1 MMRFAR
7 SLLLLVLAALPVNAC
22 ARAGAQPPAASP
34 DADPIVDVRT
44 GKALT
49 REQLLDRLAAA
60 DYVLLGEVHDNPA
73 HHRLRGELIVAGAGR
88 RPALVFEHFPWRADS
103 MLQHVPASPSDAWL
117 AQAGFDAKGWRWPV
131 HAPLLEAAA
140 KADLPGYGSQLDR
153 ETLRPMR
160 QGGAAA
166 APAPLGDLMARV
178 PLEGEGLQALDRTL
192 LEGHC
197 GQLPEQM
204 VPLLR
209 LSQEARD
216 AAMTEAMMRAG
227 ERRPAWLLAGN
238 GHVRKDYGV
247 PRFLARLA
255 PAKRTVSVGFLE
267 REEAGAPPPAAEQAV
282 YDVVWFT
289 DRAEREDP
297 CKDFGR

>member
-1 MMRFAR
+1 MPRLTKSF
-7 SLLLLVLAALPVNAC
+7 LLLGLAALPASAC
-22 ARAGAQPPAASP
+22 AGSRAQAPAASP
-34 DADPIVDVRT
+34 AADAIVDVRT
-44 GKALT
+44 ASPIT
-49 REQLLDRLAAA
+49 RKQLLERLAAA

-73 HHRLRGELIVAGAGR
+73 HHRLRGELIVAGAAR
-88 RPALVFEHFPWRADS
+88 KPALVFEHFPWRADS
-103 MLQHVPASPSDAWL
+103 MLAHIPPAPTEAWL

-140 KADLPGYGSQLDR
+140 KARLQGYGSQLDR

-160 QGGAAA
+160 QGGVGA
-166 APAPLGDLMARV
+166 APAPLGELMTRV
-178 PLEGEGLQALDRTL
+178 PLAGEGLKALDKTL
-192 LEGHC
+192 LDGHC

-216 AAMTEAMMRAG
+216 AAMTEALMRAG
-227 ERRPAWLLAGN
+227 QGRPAWLLAGD

-247 PRFLARLA
+247 PRFLAQLA
-255 PAKRTVSVGFLE
+255 PAKRLVSVGFLE
-267 REEAGAPPPAAEQAV
+267 RGEAGGPPAAEEQAV
-282 YDVVWFT
+282 YDVVWIT
-289 DRAEREDP
+289 ERAEREDP